1 MSLYGGVLLAYG
13 RLKQDCMI
21 CDFRDIDPFRSRP
34 ADAGC
39 ARAVGCVRW
48 CSALGKFKI
57 EQHRREAEERQNENR
72 VYMNAMFAML
82 NGWEVV
88 AILAVVLILF
98 GAKRLPELARGL
110 GQGIKEFKKS
120 SREIQDEIQ
129 QAIDVDAP
137 PPPPRRVTPPAETT
151 TARTTEA
158 SAPAQTAAQP
168 KPEHV

>member
-1 MSLYGGVLLAYG
+1 
-13 RLKQDCMI
+13 
-21 CDFRDIDPFRSRP
+21 
-34 ADAGC
+34 
-39 ARAVGCVRW
+39 
-48 CSALGKFKI
+48 
-57 EQHRREAEERQNENR
+57 
-72 VYMNAMFAML
+72 MNVMFAML

-120 SREIQDEIQ
+120 SREIQDEIS

-151 TARTTEA
+151 TARTENVST
-158 SAPAQTAAQP
+158 SAEP
-168 KPEHV
+168 KA